1 MGNYSIMDHKGNQD
15 KLSIEMEIE
24 TRKAYKNISRVKGRM
39 VPVIDWR
46 ISLFINSDKLDEEE
60 VFVEEEFFK
69 SLLTPGRYPMFTCTC
84 GIFGCG
90 GYCVEVIHED
100 KFVIWLTEQTPFEDR
115 SVKSLNTF
123 IFSWDHIINFS
134 EEFVQKFQYL
144 KSLMNT
150 NDIDFSFDVERYTGI
165 IKEIAERKVN
175 NNC

>member
-1 MGNYSIMDHKGNQD
+1 MENYSILDHEGNQD
-15 KLSIEMEIE
+15 MLSIEMDIE
-24 TRKAYKNISRVKGRM
+24 TRKVYKNISRVKGRM

-46 ISLFINSDKLDEEE
+46 ISLFINGDKLDEE
-60 VFVEEEFFK
+60 VFFK

-90 GYCVEVIHED
+90 GYYVEVIHED